1 MKRARDLARQR
12 RKEEKKQAKKKQKA
26 DGASPPPDGSP
37 LDADI
42 FSPARV
48 AELRGRYQAAQ
59 PFPHVVIDG
68 LCQDAR
74 ARAIE
79 HEARTGLRADFKET
93 DLFKVYQTPDLAN
106 LAASEEEAAV
116 EDEDD
121 DDDDDDD

>member
-26 DGASPPPDGSP
+26 DEASEPNSLPNGSP

-48 AELRGRYQAAQ
+48 AELRGRYQVAQ
-59 PFPHVVIDG
+59 PFPHVVIDA

-79 HEARTGLRADFKET
+79 HEARTGLRADFKRRT
-93 DLFKVYQTPDLAN
+93 SSRSTRHRTSPT
-106 LAASEEEAAV
+106 SRPPRRRRP
-116 EDEDD
+116 
-121 DDDDDDD
+121 